1 MNVKVSLRATEKN
14 GNPTTGIAKLYVAN
28 RWQSA
33 SSAQLKRLQFVSHV
47 SLNLLE
53 AKNTLAETIY
63 GDADGEVLGR
73 GYVFLFYNIWL

>member
-1 MNVKVSLRATEKN
+1 LRANEKN

-28 RWQSA
+28 PWQSPA
-33 SSAQLKRLQFVSHV
+33 SAQLKRLNFVSHD

-63 GDADGEVLGR
+63 GDADGEILGR
-73 GYVFLFYNIWL
+73 G